1 MRPLPSDLVNDW
13 LARVVAAARGGL
25 TPAAQRFAALGLM
38 VISEGLEVLPEDPW
52 AAPRLARGVGPIDGL
67 LVRLSRP
74 VDMLEQDGP
83 PEHRVAALEMVA
95 RLAVQIL
102 AAPDLDGFHRP
113 GGDVLLPQAPGP
125 ALAEPV
131 NLSTPALGC
140 TLGCEVEGCE
150 QTFARPGPL
159 GEFLSSV
166 FKGGDEVDLSGLPPG
181 WAPFRHDVTGQRG
194 FLCPEHEGQVA
205 GGGHVNLR
213 GDGGHD
219 HPEDVPALELDLP
232 PEDVRSQL
240 ADYVAEHWGDDLRRL
255 AAEVPDSPVLLHLLR
270 RIRGEVAAH
279 HPSCVLLPSHSPPCL
294 GPEGERL

>member
-1 MRPLPSDLVNDW
+1 VRPLPSDLVNDW

-52 AAPRLARGVGPIDGL
+52 AAPRLARGVGPVDGL

-125 ALAEPV
+125 APAEPV

-166 FKGGDEVDLSGLPPG
+166 FKGGDEVDLTKADIIVAAGRGVGGQDKMGPLEELAKALGGELGASRPVIDSGWLERERQIG
-181 WAPFRHDVTGQRG
+181 SSGQTVAPKLYLAVGISGAIQHLVGMKGSGCIVAINKDPSAPIFGIADYGIVGD
-194 FLCPEHEGQVA
+194 LHEV
-205 GGGHVNLR
+205 
-213 GDGGHD
+213 
-219 HPEDVPALELDLP
+219 VPALT
-232 PEDVRSQL
+232 
-240 ADYVAEHWGDDLRRL
+240 
-255 AAEVPDSPVLLHLLR
+255 AAVE
-270 RIRGEVAAH
+270 EAKA
-279 HPSCVLLPSHSPPCL
+279 
-294 GPEGERL
+294 